1 MWDFSASGNII
12 CMGSIIMDISVKCEQ
27 FPETGETRYTPY
39 PYEVTPGGKGANQ
52 AIAAARSGG
61 KVRMLGRI
69 ADDLYGYEL
78 RENLRQ
84 AGIDTDMLIE
94 DKNEKSGVA
103 FVRVNEC
110 GDNQIICSPGVHAKN
125 TADDVKKGLE
135 MMKEGDILLMT
146 MEFPRDVLMCAVKLA
161 KEKGGFVI
169 VDPSAAEHYRLDEQM
184 AEYIDII
191 KPNEVEAE
199 IITGIKVK
207 TREDMERALEF
218 MEEKG
223 ISYPLISLGQK
234 GIIYKTGGKVCH
246 EQGIAVETVDSTA
259 AGDTFIG
266 ALACC
271 LAAGKTI
278 EEAIEYGNKAAAKC
292 VQKMGAQA
300 SIPYAEDI
308 EVHDR

>member
-1 MWDFSASGNII
+1 
-12 CMGSIIMDISVKCEQ
+12 
-27 FPETGETRYTPY
+27 
-39 PYEVTPGGKGANQ
+39 
-52 AIAAARSGG
+52 
-61 KVRMLGRI
+61 
-69 ADDLYGYEL
+69 
-78 RENLRQ
+78 
-84 AGIDTDMLIE
+84 
-94 DKNEKSGVA
+94 
-103 FVRVNEC
+103 
-110 GDNQIICSPGVHAKN
+110 
-125 TADDVKKGLE
+125 
-135 MMKEGDILLMT
+135 MT

-246 EQGIAVETVDSTA
+246 EQGIAVEAVDSTA

-300 SIPYAEDI
+300 SIPYVEDI

>member
-103 FVRVNEC
+103 FVWVNEC

-135 MMKEGDILLMT
+135 TMKEGDILLMT
-146 MEFPRDVLMCAVKLA
+146 MEFPRD
-161 KEKGGFVI
+161 
-169 VDPSAAEHYRLDEQM
+169 
-184 AEYIDII
+184 
-191 KPNEVEAE
+191 
-199 IITGIKVK
+199 
-207 TREDMERALEF
+207 
-218 MEEKG
+218 
-223 ISYPLISLGQK
+223 
-234 GIIYKTGGKVCH
+234 
-246 EQGIAVETVDSTA
+246 
-259 AGDTFIG
+259 
-266 ALACC
+266 
-271 LAAGKTI
+271 
-278 EEAIEYGNKAAAKC
+278 
-292 VQKMGAQA
+292 
-300 SIPYAEDI
+300 
-308 EVHDR
+308 